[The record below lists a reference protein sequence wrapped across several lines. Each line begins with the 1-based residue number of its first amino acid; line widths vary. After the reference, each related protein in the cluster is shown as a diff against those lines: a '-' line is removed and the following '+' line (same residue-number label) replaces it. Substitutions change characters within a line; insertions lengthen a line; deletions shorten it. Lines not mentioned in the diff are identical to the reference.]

1 MHQPPGQQEAA
12 VKTVLSNT
20 PVRYPRVPV
29 VFFLEVDKTSAD
41 MFGILARLLEH
52 LSTSENLARIATA
65 TTKAALG
72 TVQLC
77 FNYFAGLIFQV
88 TWHAP
93 FHEAKA
99 RNAPDVTYTLS
110 CLLVPGDDHR
120 SLPNFRCFSRVPG
133 HLTHMSQSKTPR
145 FKALSISDRISSQPA
160 TFPAFNVLTARKKPW
175 QQRWYFPSSKVHPVC
190 PSD

>member
-20 PVRYPRVPV
+20 LVRYPRVPV

-52 LSTSENLARIATA
+52 LSTSENLACIATA

-77 FNYFAGLIFQV
+77 FNYFAGLIFQA

-110 CLLVPGDDHR
+110 CLLVPGNDHR
-120 SLPNFRCFSRVPG
+120 SLPNFWCFSRVPG
-133 HLTHMSQSKTPR
+133 HLTHMSQSEPHDSR
-145 FKALSISDRISSQPA
+145 L
-160 TFPAFNVLTARKKPW
+160 
-175 QQRWYFPSSKVHPVC
+175 
-190 PSD
+190 